1 MQIKQRWT
9 MYSSDILVV
18 GMKLG
23 YDCNAINKEVSNEG
37 FYIQGGTGAIF
48 LDKASI
54 EKLGSEQLKVV
65 FRHIF
70 ATYPDLEEVRI
81 INNH

>member
-1 MQIKQRWT
+1 
-9 MYSSDILVV
+9 MYSSDILVI
-18 GMKLG
+18 GMTLG
-23 YDCNAINKEVSNEG
+23 YDCNDMNKEVSNEG
-37 FYIQGGTGAIF
+37 FYSQGETGAIF
-48 LDKASI
+48 LDKARI